1 MNASSSIRVSSQEI
15 QDSGLTERVAK
26 VARSAAMVTPYTA
39 FTRGGIR
46 KFAVGSAEFKF
57 FRIS

>member
-1 MNASSSIRVSSQEI
+1 
-15 QDSGLTERVAK
+15 
-26 VARSAAMVTPYTA
+26 MVTPYTA